1 MVNRRIGKENSATRL
16 KLLDAAENLM
26 REEGYAQVT
35 SRKLGHYA
43 ELKPQIVHYYFRT
56 MDELFEA
63 LFRHVTDKHLIALK
77 QVIAQEKPLARLFEL
92 SCDPSNAVLNIEFL
106 ALANHRKFM
115 HGLIAEFG
123 RKLNAIE
130 AKVIRETLE
139 AEGIATPGVSP
150 EVLSTIIET
159 VARGMSFAGGFNMD
173 RFGGARQ
180 AIVGW
185 LENFGSTYQK
195 ISEINRHGLA

>member
-1 MVNRRIGKENSATRL
+1 MVNRRIGKESSATRQ

-63 LFRHVTDKHLIALK
+63 LFRHVTDKYLAALEE
-77 QVIAQEKPLARLFEL
+77 VIVQENPLARLFEL
-92 SCDPSNAVLNIEFL
+92 SCDTSNAVLHIEFL
-106 ALANHRKFM
+106 ALANHRKSM

-123 RKLNAIE
+123 RTLNAIE
-130 AKVIRETLE
+130 ARVIRETLE
-139 AEGIATPGVSP
+139 AEGIDTPGIAP
-150 EVLSTIIET
+150 EELSTIIET
-159 VARGMSFAGGFNMD
+159 VARGMAFAGGFNVD
-173 RFGGARQ
+173 RVSAARK
-180 AIVGW
+180 AIIRW

-195 ISEINRHGLA
+195 ISEINRLDVA